1 MKVTNLLAKCRKIVN
16 PPYSSQDLLTITLT
30 VLILMLIPFTVLA
43 AQRGRGI
50 TGKAAGTASIALS
63 PASLSVNHGDN
74 FTVEIRENSNTEAVN
89 AVQANLSYDQ
99 NKLDFVS
106 ISTTGSAF
114 NLQFEDTGGG
124 GSIRIGRAS
133 TVDRTG
139 NQLVAKVTF
148 TARSNPGPTTVSFTA
163 GTAIVRSSD
172 ATDIL
177 GSSTGGMYTII
188 DPPPTVTV
196 TSPIDN
202 QVVSGSVTVA
212 ATASDDV
219 AVTKVE
225 FLVDGAVRST
235 DSTSPYSYSLN
246 TTTLTNTAHTLAAK
260 AYDANSSTTDSIT
273 VTVDNLPPSVPTGL
287 SATAVDGA
295 QIDLSWNASTDNI
308 GVVGYDVYRN
318 STKIATVTET
328 SYSNTGLTPGITYNY
343 FVKARDGQGNVSG
356 PSNTATATTIK
367 LGDINKDGVVNI
379 FDASIMASRWGTSDP
394 DADLNGNGV
403 VDIFDASILAS
414 NWEG

>member
-1 MKVTNLLAKCRKIVN
+1 MRAINLLKKIRKTVN
-16 PPYSSQDLLTITLT
+16 PPYSNKDLLLILLTLL
-30 VLILMLIPFTVLA
+30 VLIAIPLTALA
-43 AQRGRGI
+43 IKGSRGLV
-50 TGKAAGTASIALS
+50 GKAAGTATIALS

-89 AVQANLSYDQ
+89 AVQANLSYDDS
-99 NKLDFVS
+99 KLAFVS
-106 ISTTGSAF
+106 IDATGGAF
-114 NLQFEDTGGG
+114 NLQFESTGGG

-148 TARSNPGPTTVSFTA
+148 TARLNPGATTVSFTA

-177 GSSTGGMYTII
+177 GSSIGGMYTIV

-225 FLVDGAVRST
+225 FLVDGALRST
-235 DSTSPYSYSLN
+235 DSTSPYSYNLN
-246 TTTLTNTAHTLAAK
+246 TATLTNVAHALAAK
-260 AYDANSSTTDSIT
+260 AYDANSSTTDSII

-287 SATAVDGA
+287 SATAVGGA
-295 QIDLSWNASTDNI
+295 QIDLNWNASTDNI
-308 GVVGYDVYRN
+308 GVVGYEVYRDG
-318 STKIATVTET
+318 TKIATVTET

-367 LGDINKDGVVNI
+367 LGDINKDGAVNI
-379 FDASIMASRWGTSDP
+379 FDASIMASRWGTNDP
-394 DADLNGNGV
+394 DADLNGNEV